1 MWKKFAKG
9 AQYIGLAISI
19 GGILSAAITLGF
31 GEIIRAES
39 INCGIAG
46 VIIGIGGTV
55 WEDYVKQLGWKRYQ
69 KRICR
74 YRERPTYIK
83 KKSALKGR

>member
-9 AQYIGLAISI
+9 AQYIGFAISI

-31 GEIIRAES
+31 GEIIRTES
-39 INCGIAG
+39 IGCGIAG
-46 VIIGIGGTV
+46 VVIGMVGTV
-55 WEDYVKQLGWKRYQ
+55 WEDFLKKLGWKRHQ

-74 YRERPTYIK
+74 YRDRLSYIK
-83 KKSALKGR
+83 KRVL